1 MVIHV
6 FLSVDRLASL
16 GLRREDAIVRRIR
29 DNVEY
34 VLSTSLGSR
43 ARKAPT
49 RKRSLTVSGMYARAS
64 LKQVSYRA

>member
-6 FLSVDRLASL
+6 SLIVDRLASL
-16 GLRREDAIVRRIR
+16 GLRRENAMVRRTS
-29 DNVEY
+29 DKVEY
-34 VLSTSLGSR
+34 VLSTSFGSR

-49 RKRSLTVSGMYARAS
+49 RKRSLAVSGTYARAS